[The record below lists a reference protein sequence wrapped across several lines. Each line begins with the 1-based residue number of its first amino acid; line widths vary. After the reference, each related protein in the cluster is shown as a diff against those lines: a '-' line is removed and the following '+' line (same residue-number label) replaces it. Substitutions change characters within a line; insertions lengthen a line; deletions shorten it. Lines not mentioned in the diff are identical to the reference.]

1 MTHDV
6 VCITADVPDL
16 RTCTVRGEHL
26 AHCDGYAKV
35 YNPETRQTVS
45 ASESEYDEAGVL
57 QKWLIE
63 CPGCMPRKAVAG
75 RLCAQHVAMLEHT
88 FRPSNSG
95 VPVVLDLVTH
105 LWSILSNGSASS
117 ERVSGSA
124 PGSRWPLAESRIAAA
139 EIIEAL
145 LAYAYP
151 RVIPPRVLSS
161 STVEEIE
168 RLAGDALDRVQS
180 VGERLHRNAPGAERA
195 VRLVNAETSAL
206 GRFSLTEPS
215 HRIANVRCPKC
226 GRLELV
232 WQPPLRP
239 PTDIGADPVIVRCDH
254 CQNTETQEWLE
265 VAIHALANH
274 RKAIR

>member
-1 MTHDV
+1 MTRDV

-26 AHCDGYAKV
+26 AHCDGFAKRWDRD
-35 YNPETRQTVS
+35 TAQTVS
-45 ASESEYDEAGVL
+45 AEDVEFDESGVIR
-57 QKWLIE
+57 KWLIE
-63 CPGCMPRKAVAG
+63 CPGCMPRRAQSG
-75 RLCAQHVAMLEHT
+75 RLCATHTGQIEHT
-88 FRPSNSG
+88 FEPSRNG
-95 VPVVLDLVTH
+95 APVVLDLVTH
-105 LWSILSNGSASS
+105 LWSTMSNGSASS

-151 RVIPPRVLSS
+151 RVIPPRVQSS
-161 STVEEIE
+161 ATVEQIG
-168 RLAGDALDRVQS
+168 RLAGDAVDRVQS

-195 VRLVNAETSAL
+195 VRLVNAESSAL
-206 GRFSLTEPS
+206 GRFSLIEPS
-215 HRIANVRCPKC
+215 HRVANVRCPKC

-232 WQPPLRP
+232 WHPPLRP
-239 PTDIGADPVIVRCDH
+239 PTDVGADPVNIRCDH

-265 VAIHALANH
+265 IAIHALANH
-274 RKAIR
+274 RRATR